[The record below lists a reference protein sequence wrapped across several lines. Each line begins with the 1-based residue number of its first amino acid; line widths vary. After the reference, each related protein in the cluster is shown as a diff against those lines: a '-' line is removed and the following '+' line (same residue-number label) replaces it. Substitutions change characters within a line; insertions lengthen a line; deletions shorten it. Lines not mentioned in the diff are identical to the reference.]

1 MVGKWDAD
9 EDAKDVKTYE
19 TKEGA
24 EWALDHILKKYL
36 RAKGIKI
43 DPTKPLDDAIDLVS
57 NTLYYDI
64 EFHKFALQ
72 NYRVFIHYDKEN
84 DDFHIIKLKE
94 D

>member
-9 EDAKDVKTYE
+9 EEAKDVKTYE

-24 EWALDHILKKYL
+24 EWGLDYILKKYL
-36 RAKGIKI
+36 RTKGIKI

-64 EFHKFALQ
+64 EFHSLHYKIIEFL
-72 NYRVFIHYDKEN
+72 FIM
-84 DDFHIIKLKE
+84 IKKRMTFIL
-94 D
+94 